1 MRNHRNDVPDP
12 AIASPAPS
20 AGAPVD
26 SPALLAAIER
36 LAAARGRPEAVR
48 LLNEAGPAA
57 IGCDAVALLLR
68 EADPL
73 RSAPGHLRIAPGDGP
88 AAALLHEAG
97 LAHLAIAQR
106 RCLLIHDTAD
116 RDVVPAGA
124 ATASAMRALAV
135 IPLGAGASAGVLAAF
150 WTAPHPP
157 AIAVERLRLLAHA
170 TTGALDA
177 ASLVDA
183 LPHLLFTVRPD
194 GRATPLGGPWDPYD
208 PPPRHGPIGRD
219 WLRRALHPDDRA
231 PVLREWLR
239 ALAAGLPVDLEHRLR
254 HRDGRYRWF
263 RTRAEPVAD
272 AAGAVTHWAGSAT
285 EIDQLV
291 AGRQIERLRREEAE
305 RRLAHEVADRAGTEA
320 RLAKAERIEAVGQL
334 TSGVAH
340 DFNNLLTVIIGNI
353 EFLEAAIAASGQ
365 PASMLQDPRTPARLA
380 AMREAAERGGDLTRQ
395 LLAFARRQRLEPRP
409 TDLNATMAELRGLL
423 PAAIGGGID
432 VETDLQPG
440 LWPALVDRT
449 QIERMIL
456 NLATNAHDAAH
467 VGDTILVG
475 TRNRPV
481 GAAEADAL
489 GLKGAGDF
497 VEISVTDRGRGMPP
511 QILAR
516 AFEPFFTTKPPGK
529 GSGLGLAQVYGFA
542 RQSGGI
548 VTLRS
553 APGEGTCA
561 AILLPRA
568 AEAAPA
574 EPLARPSRP
583 LPAELVP
590 ALVRRPIHAAHG
602 LAEPLVLLV
611 DDDIAVREVTSTI
624 VAEAGYRVIE
634 AASGQ
639 DALDRL
645 HQSGPVDLMVT
656 DYAMPGMNGFEL
668 ARAARI
674 RQAGLKVL
682 FVTGYADLTV
692 LGDVAESQILLK
704 PFRGAKLIEKISGAL
719 QA

>member
-1 MRNHRNDVPDP
+1 M
-12 AIASPAPS
+12 AAPI
-20 AGAPVD
+20 D

-36 LAAARGRPEAVR
+36 LAAARGRPDVVR
-48 LLNEAGPAA
+48 LLRESGPAA

-68 EADPL
+68 DADQL
-73 RSAPGHLRIAPGDGP
+73 HAASADGP
-88 AAALLHEAG
+88 AAALLRDAG
-97 LAHLAIAQR
+97 LARLAIVQR
-106 RCLLIHDTAD
+106 RHLLIQDIAASD
-116 RDVVPAGA
+116 LVPADVAGA
-124 ATASAMRALAV
+124 PMRALAV
-135 IPLGAGASAGVLAAF
+135 IPLGAGAPAGVLAAF

-183 LPHLLFTVRPD
+183 LPHLLFTARPD
-194 GRATPLGGPWDPYD
+194 GRATPIGGPWDPYG
-208 PPPRHGPIGRD
+208 PPPEHGAIDHG
-219 WLRRALHPDDRA
+219 WLRRTLHPDDRTL
-231 PVLREWLR
+231 VLRAWTQAFADR
-239 ALAAGLPVDLEHRLR
+239 APIELEHRLR

-263 RTRAEPVAD
+263 HTRAEPVAD
-272 AAGAVTHWAGSAT
+272 AAGAVTHWAGSGT
-285 EIDQLV
+285 EIDRLV
-291 AGRQIERLRREEAE
+291 AGRQVDRLRREEAE

-353 EFLEAAIAASGQ
+353 EFLEAGLAAAHAGEAG
-365 PASMLQDPRTPARLA
+365 PMLQDPRTPVRLA

-423 PAAIGGGID
+423 PAAIGGGIE

-440 LWPALVDRT
+440 LWAALVDRT

-456 NLATNAHDAAH
+456 NLAMNAHDAAQ
-467 VGDTILVG
+467 VGDAILVG

-481 GAAEADAL
+481 GAAEADVL
-489 GLKGAGDF
+489 GLGGAGDF
-497 VEISVTDRGRGMPP
+497 VEVSVTDRGRGMTP

-553 APGEGTCA
+553 TPQEGTCA

-568 AEAAPA
+568 ADAAPA
-574 EPLARPSRP
+574 EPPVRPSRP

-590 ALVRRPIHAAHG
+590 GPARLPVRAAARRLV
-602 LAEPLVLLV
+602 EPLVLLV
-611 DDDIAVREVTSTI
+611 DDDVAVREVTSTI

-639 DALDRL
+639 DALERL

-656 DYAMPGMNGFEL
+656 DYAMPGMNGHEL
-668 ARAARI
+668 ARAARTC
-674 RQAGLKVL
+674 QTGLKVL

-692 LGDVAESQILLK
+692 LGDVAESHILLK

-719 QA
+719 QG

>member
-1 MRNHRNDVPDP
+1 MRNHRTDVPDP
-12 AIASPAPS
+12 AVAAPGPS
-20 AGAPVD
+20 ADALVD

-68 EADPL
+68 DADPL
-73 RSAPGHLRIAPGDGP
+73 HIAPDHFHAPGDRP
-88 AAALLHEAG
+88 AATLLHDAG
-97 LAHLAIAQR
+97 LAELAIAQR
-106 RCLLIHDTAD
+106 RCLLIHDTAASD
-116 RDVVPAGA
+116 LVPAGA
-124 ATASAMRALAV
+124 ATASAIRALAV
-135 IPLGAGASAGVLAAF
+135 IPLGAGAPAGVLAAF
-150 WTAPHPP
+150 WTAPDPP

-183 LPHLLFTVRPD
+183 LPHLLFTVRPN
-194 GRATPLGGPWDPYD
+194 GHATPIGGPWDPYR
-208 PPPRHGPIGRD
+208 PPPQHGPIGRD

-231 PVLREWLR
+231 AVLHDWLR
-239 ALAAGLPVDLEHRLR
+239 ALAGGRVVDLEHRLR

-263 RTRAEPVAD
+263 RIRAEPVAD
-272 AAGAVTHWAGSAT
+272 AAGAVTHWAGSGT
-285 EIDQLV
+285 EIDRLV
-291 AGRQIERLRREEAE
+291 AGREVERLRREEAE

-353 EFLEAAIAASGQ
+353 EFLEAAIAAPGQ
-365 PASMLQDPRTPARLA
+365 PAPLLHDPRTPARLA

-456 NLATNAHDAAH
+456 NLATNAHDAAR
-467 VGDTILVG
+467 VGDAILVG

-489 GLKGAGDF
+489 GLGGAGDF
-497 VEISVTDRGRGMPP
+497 VEISVTDRGRGMTP

-568 AEAAPA
+568 AEAASA
-574 EPLARPSRP
+574 EPPARP
-583 LPAELVP
+583 LPAEP
-590 ALVRRPIHAAHG
+590 APGAVRRPIRAAHR
-602 LAEPLVLLV
+602 LTEPLVLLV
-611 DDDIAVREVTSTI
+611 DDDVAVREVTSTI

-674 RQAGLKVL
+674 RQTGLKVL

-692 LGDVAESQILLK
+692 LGDVAETHILLK

-719 QA
+719 QAH